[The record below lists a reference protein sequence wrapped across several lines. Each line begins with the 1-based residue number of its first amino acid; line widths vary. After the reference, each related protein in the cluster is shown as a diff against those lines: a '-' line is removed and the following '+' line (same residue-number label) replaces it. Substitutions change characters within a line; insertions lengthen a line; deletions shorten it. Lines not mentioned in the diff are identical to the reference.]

1 MYECSGK
8 RGRVD
13 IPFMAILRRATP
25 CHGRLSAAWS
35 RNREAG
41 FHGERVGFFLMKH
54 HRVSRTAL
62 LALAIA
68 FLAISWV
75 WDALAAVARR
85 LVVVIPWRRV
95 KAVVA
100 AVVDRL
106 PAPLA
111 LLVFLV
117 PFLIVEPLLV
127 VATVAIAMGYVFWGA
142 VAWIILKFL
151 AIAVIPAIFDLTKHR
166 LMTMPWFVWAFD
178 KVMAF
183 HHYADRIVA
192 PYKHAAQAL
201 VRTWRQR
208 AGALIRRSPGIAQRA
223 SRFAARVA
231 RRRNGEGRA
240 SLTHGE

>member
-1 MYECSGK
+1 
-8 RGRVD
+8 
-13 IPFMAILRRATP
+13 
-25 CHGRLSAAWS
+25 
-35 RNREAG
+35 
-41 FHGERVGFFLMKH
+41 MKH
-54 HRVSRTAL
+54 HRVRRTAL
-62 LALAIA
+62 LALAMA
-68 FLAISWV
+68 FLAVSWV
-75 WDALAAVARR
+75 WDALAAVAREF
-85 LVVVIPWRRV
+85 VAVIPWRRV
-95 KAVVA
+95 KAAVA
-100 AVVDRL
+100 ALIDRM

-183 HHYADRIVA
+183 HHYAGRIVA
-192 PYKHAAQAL
+192 PYKEAGKAL

-208 AGALIRRSPGIAQRA
+208 ASALMRRTPGMAQLA
-223 SRFAARVA
+223 ARFAARLT
-231 RRRNGEGRA
+231 RRRGAAGRA